1 MPFKLIIG
9 LLLVPFALIFG
20 VVAAIRR
27 FLYRKGILRS
37 DESPV
42 PAIDIGNLAVGGTG
56 KTPHTQYVINLLK
69 PEFHVAMLSRGYGRK
84 SKGYHSVLQTDPQSR
99 NAETFGDEP
108 FMTHLRYP
116 DIPLAVDGDRC
127 KGVRN
132 LLAENPETEV
142 IVLDDAYQHLR
153 FRPTFHILLTE
164 YGRPFRPDMPMPAGR
179 LREFPYASR
188 FADMV
193 VVTKVP
199 ENAVV
204 DESTWRK
211 RLRLK
216 PHQQLFFTRFRYE
229 ALTPVT
235 AAARHLESETVRN
248 VVVLTGIAHPK
259 PMLEHLG
266 KLYRVEGHHAFPDPP
281 VPGRHP
287 GGIRVDQAAAA
298 GLLPHLAEHP
308 PVGAGDQRAAQHAAH
323 SRVLCPGRHPLSALA
338 QPGQGDPGRRPD
350 HRRVCGGHRPG
361 GRAGLYGARALV
373 SLFSAQGENHPEHP
387 VVLF

>member
-37 DESPV
+37 DGSSV

-127 KGVRN
+127 KGVRK

-235 AAARHLESETVRN
+235 AAARHLEPETVRD

-266 KLYRVEGHHAFPDPP
+266 KLYRVEGHHAFPDHHEFTEKEIQSIYNQHFNNTGNRC
-281 VPGRHP
+281 VLVTTEKDWMRLQSDQ
-287 GGIRVDQAAAA
+287 IRNIVS
-298 GLLPHLAEHP
+298 LLPVFVLPVEVEFLA
-308 PVGAGDQRAAQHAAH
+308 DTQRDMFNQM
-323 SRVLCPGRHPLSALA
+323 LK
-338 QPGQGDPGRRPD
+338 D
-350 HRRVCGGHRPG
+350 HVRGKKNQDCANG
-361 GRAGLYGARALV
+361 
-373 SLFSAQGENHPEHP
+373 
-387 VVLF
+387 